1 MSALLALPWRIMRK
15 AIKAPSGRSK
25 TLSRAEVG
33 AIFGVS
39 SSTISRWG
47 REGKLPCIVTLGGQR
62 RYFREDVAKL
72 ADSARR
78 QRSGWKR
85 RENAES
91 NGSAAAKATAK
102 R

>member
-1 MSALLALPWRIMRK
+1 MSK
-15 AIKAPSGRSK
+15 ASKAPSGRSK

-62 RYFREDVAKL
+62 RYFREDVVKL
-72 ADSARR
+72 AESLRRRRAPRSRHENGGTATSGTAR
-78 QRSGWKR
+78 SSTR
-85 RENAES
+85 R
-91 NGSAAAKATAK
+91 
-102 R
+102 

>member
-1 MSALLALPWRIMRK
+1 MSK
-15 AIKAPSGRSK
+15 ASKAPSGRSK

-62 RYFREDVAKL
+62 RYFREDVVKL
-72 ADSARR
+72 AESLRRRRPGRSRHENGGTAAAGSAR
-78 QRSGWKR
+78 S
-85 RENAES
+85 S
-91 NGSAAAKATAK
+91 AK